1 MLLLQS
7 GRSAGGDGVLTDLL
21 ACFLDVPDRR
31 APRWVEHPL
40 AAVLALCAGAVVAG
54 MCSFTAV
61 AGWIADVPA
70 DLLDQLYLRCG
81 AGPTGPPSK
90 ATVWRVVTGVDA
102 GPVDAAIGAW
112 LLARAAQDQATGQD
126 SDTSEPDAVSLTA
139 LAVDGKTVRG
149 AKDHEGNRV
158 HLLAAMT
165 HDRGLV
171 AAYREHSASERY
183 TALPEHLPRLAGRA
197 SVCPSSA
204 RCRRQRTTPA
214 HRHTSKYVGTHNA
227 APTPLSSASSATSD
241 TQRGTAVWLHQRG
254 ADFVFCVKEN
264 QPGLFT
270 ALDALPWKDVPI
282 GHAAT
287 DRGHG
292 RITRRTIQ
300 VLPAPDDLPFPHV
313 NQVFLV
319 ERYVTDLHG
328 RSLSDVAV
336 LGVTSL
342 TAHRADP
349 PQLAQ
354 LVRGHWKI
362 ESLHW
367 IRDVTYREDDSTA
380 HTRSGPQVMAAL
392 RNLAIGAHRLT
403 GRTDIAEATCWAS
416 RAIDRPFHILGL
428 TSRS

>member
-1 MLLLQS
+1 MGAWPVLLSLS
-7 GRSAGGDGVLTDLL
+7 TGSAGGDGALTDLL
-21 ACFLDVPDRR
+21 ACFLDIPDRR

-54 MCSFTAV
+54 MRSFTAV

-70 DLLDQLYLRCG
+70 DRLAHLYARCG

-112 LLARAAQDQATGQD
+112 LLARAAQEHEPASGQD
-126 SDTSEPDAVSLTA
+126 SNTAEPDAVSLVA

-149 AKDHEGNRV
+149 ARDHDGNQV
-158 HLLAAMT
+158 HLLAAMS

-171 AAYREHSASERY
+171 AAQTEVHAKTNEIPMFTTLLEQLDLTGKVI
-183 TALPEHLPRLAGRA
+183 TADALH
-197 SVCPSSA
+197 
-204 RCRRQRTTPA
+204 
-214 HRHTSKYVGTHNA
+214 
-227 APTPLSSASSATSD
+227 
-241 TQRGTAVWLHQRG
+241 TQRGTATWLNQRG

-264 QPGLFT
+264 QPGLFA

-282 GHAAT
+282 GHHCA

-313 NQVFLV
+313 HQVFLI
-319 ERYVTDLHG
+319 ERYVSDLRG
-328 RSLSDVAV
+328 RSLSNVAV

-342 TAHRADP
+342 TAQRADP
-349 PQLAQ
+349 PRLAG
-354 LVRGHWKI
+354 LVRGHWGI

-367 IRDVTYREDDSTA
+367 IRDVIYREDDSTA
-380 HTRSGPQVMAAL
+380 HTRSGPRVMAAL

-403 GRTDIAEATCWAS
+403 GRTDIAEATRWAG
-416 RAIDRPFHILGL
+416 RAMDRPFRILGL
-428 TSRS
+428 TPRS

>member
-1 MLLLQS
+1 VLLSLP
-7 GRSAGGDGVLTDLL
+7 GRSAGGDGVVTDLL
-21 ACFLDVPDRR
+21 ACFLDVPDCR

-54 MCSFTAV
+54 MRSFTAV

-70 DLLDQLYLRCG
+70 DRLAQLYAGCG

-112 LLARAAQDQATGQD
+112 LLARAAREQV
-126 SDTSEPDAVSLTA
+126 SDRAAFESESDAVSLTA

-149 AKDHEGNRV
+149 AKNHQGNRV

-171 AAYREHSASERY
+171 AAQTEVAAKTNEIPMFTTLLEQLDLTGLVI
-183 TALPEHLPRLAGRA
+183 TADALH
-197 SVCPSSA
+197 
-204 RCRRQRTTPA
+204 
-214 HRHTSKYVGTHNA
+214 
-227 APTPLSSASSATSD
+227 
-241 TQRGTAVWLHQRG
+241 TQRGTAVWLHRRG

-328 RSLSDVAV
+328 RSLSNVAV

-403 GRTDIAEATCWAS
+403 GRTDIAEATRWAS